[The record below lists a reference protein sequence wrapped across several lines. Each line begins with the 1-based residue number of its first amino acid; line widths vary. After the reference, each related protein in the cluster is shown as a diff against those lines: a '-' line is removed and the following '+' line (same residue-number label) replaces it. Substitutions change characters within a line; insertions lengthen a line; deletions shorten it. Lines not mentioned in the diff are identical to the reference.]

1 MDVTAL
7 RSFSEVC
14 RRGSISSAA
23 QALGYTQS
31 ALSRQIA
38 SLETYLRSSLLHR
51 HARGV
56 RPTPAG
62 AALLEHAT
70 AILAQ
75 FDRAEQEV
83 TAVARYGTAAARI
96 RVGAVPSASAA
107 LLPEALSAFAAE
119 RPAVRVEFT
128 EDVSPRLLPGLLDGE
143 LDVAVLTDYPP
154 GLPAREGLH
163 STHLLDD
170 ELLCALPRSH
180 RLANPDP
187 DAGDL
192 DLAELADESWVE
204 DYAGSASVLAAAC
217 ARAGFT
223 PRIDIQCGGWLGKQA
238 FVAAG
243 LGVLLAPAL
252 LLPALRPDLAVR
264 RLREPPYRSVYA
276 VVQERHSAPSE
287 ASAAFVEAL
296 ARTDTVRACP
306 PAASTANQGTQ
317 ATLLHRG
324 HGDEGQELR
333 G

>member
-38 SLETYLRSSLLHR
+38 SLETRLRAPLLCR

-62 AALLEHAT
+62 AALLDHAT

-75 FDRAEQEV
+75 FDRAEREV
-83 TAVARYGTAAARI
+83 AAVARYGTAAARI

-107 LLPEALSAFAAE
+107 LLPRALTAFTAE

-128 EDVSPRLLPGLLDGE
+128 EDVTPRLLPRLLDGE
-143 LDVAVLTDYPP
+143 LDVAVLSDYPP
-154 GLPAREGLH
+154 GLPAREGLRA
-163 STHLLDD
+163 THLLDD
-170 ELLCALPRSH
+170 ELLCALPRGH
-180 RLANPDP
+180 RLA
-187 DAGDL
+187 DADGGPL
-192 DLAELADESWVE
+192 DLAELAEETWVE
-204 DYAGSASVLAAAC
+204 DYAGSASVLATAC

-243 LGVLLAPAL
+243 FGVLLAPAL
-252 LLPALRPDLAVR
+252 LLPALRPDLAIR
-264 RLREPPYRSVYA
+264 RLSEPPYRSVYA
-276 VVQERHSAPSE
+276 VLQQRHAAPPD

-296 ARTDTVRACP
+296 ARSV
-306 PAASTANQGTQ
+306 PAEAEVT
-317 ATLLHRG
+317 
-324 HGDEGQELR
+324 
-333 G
+333 